1 MYFITFLIHTAADV
15 AQAVPSLLVKQ
26 DIRGH
31 RELFLVYE
39 KNVIT
44 NVPGVVLLLAAYYVY
59 NMQYPPGLKN
69 FFTLLELELFD
80 IIHEKLPRN
89 VLHFHIDS
97 RRCSETAIVI
107 SV

>member
-1 MYFITFLIHTAADV
+1 M
-15 AQAVPSLLVKQ
+15 
-26 DIRGH
+26 
-31 RELFLVYE
+31 FLVCE

-44 NVPGVVLLLAAYYVY
+44 NVPGVEVPVLLLAAYYVY

-69 FFTLLELELFD
+69 FFTLLELELCD
-80 IIHEKLPRN
+80 IIPEKLPRN

-97 RRCSETAIVI
+97 RRCSETAIVT